1 MAANFRILSHR
12 KRNNLHLKLMG
23 DFDGSSA
30 YELINKLKANCGSV
44 VRIFI
49 HTGSLK
55 IIYPV
60 GQKVFQSKL
69 SVPRCEVSKFIFTG
83 ENGNKILPEKDKSL

>member
-1 MAANFRILSHR
+1 MATNFRILSHR
-12 KRNNLHLKLMG
+12 KRNNLHLKLTG

-30 YELINKLKANCGSV
+30 YELINKLEANCGSV

-55 IIYPV
+55 TIYPF
-60 GQKVFQSKL
+60 GQKVFQNKL
-69 SVPRCEVSKFIFTG
+69 SVPSSEVSKLIFTG
-83 ENGNKILPEKDKSL
+83 ENGDKISPEKDRSL